1 MKNFPRFSHAVSAAL
16 LWTMV
21 PSTVSAGLYPASV
34 TPGNVP
40 WPGGVIPYEF
50 DPALT
55 AAQKET
61 YLDGLREYEVAG
73 NITFVPRAA
82 QAQYVL
88 FKYSPT
94 GPNLVSGSN
103 PQVVEINLLT
113 RGQIC
118 HEMGHSLGLEHEH
131 QRANREDFIVVNY
144 GNVVPGN
151 NSVFDVL
158 PTAVPFGGYDLESV
172 MHYGRDVLSTQP
184 GVLDTIT
191 VKPAYQKYQRRLS
204 NAALSPG
211 DRALVAHLY
220 GPPAVPLSAV
230 VTTTADGGAGSLR
243 AAMYYAADH
252 PGTTVTFNIPT
263 SDPGYSDGAFTIRP
277 TGYLP
282 PLATDGMVIDAS
294 TQPGYTDRPVVFL
307 NGSKL
312 LPEAGWVPGLLFYE
326 ANNTVRG
333 LGFQEFPWSG
343 IAMLY
348 PEATGNRV
356 VGCSCGVSASG
367 NAAAANDY
375 QGIHLSDG
383 AHHNTIGGTGVN
395 DRNVL
400 SGNAQYGIWIS
411 GATTTGN
418 TILGNHIGTNH
429 GGTAAVANGSGGVIL
444 TDGAHHNTIG
454 GGVNAS
460 RNVISGN
467 TDAGIWITGE
477 GVDSNEISINRIGT
491 NAAGTAAL
499 PNTFVGMYVISGASD
514 NVISN
519 NILSGNTAEG
529 LRLAGAGTS
538 GNLVTGNAAGVDA
551 SRKNA
556 LPNGFAGVTVFNGAT
571 GNIIGGTNPAE
582 RNLLSGNG
590 TVGVAIADAGTS
602 GNYVYGNSIGM
613 DTAGNFSIPNGF
625 AGVYLT
631 NGATGNFVGKGP
643 GSGNLISGNGTVGVL
658 VGDHGTSGNSICNN
672 RIGPTASGGV
682 LAAQWEGVRFSNG
695 SRDNVVGGSSI
706 GAANVIS
713 GNQGHG
719 VALYDLGT
727 NGQTISRNSISGN
740 GGLGISQGTGT
751 NRGLG
756 KPVLQTAVLG
766 VGTTVTGTLSGV
778 ANGTFTVEFFASPG
792 GRDFI
797 GKETVTTNAGGT
809 GSFNVTLA
817 CVVAA
822 GREIVAT
829 VTEPAMGD
837 TSEFSLPRVVTTT
850 DGDSDGMPDAYES
863 VTPGL
868 SVSNAGDAALDNDG
882 DGQTNLQEF
891 VTGTN
896 PNDGTS
902 RFSSTGSLSG
912 AEFQLAFRSVK
923 GRFYQVERSGSLT
936 GSWEKVAIHLEGTG
950 GIVNFPVPL
959 ASGETRKFYRVG
971 VGR

>member
-1 MKNFPRFSHAVSAAL
+1 MKNFPRFSPAVSAVL
-16 LWTMV
+16 LWMTF
-21 PSTVSAGLYPASV
+21 SSGASAGLHPASV
-34 TPGNVP
+34 SPGNVP

-50 DPALT
+50 DPALS

-61 YLDGLREYEVAG
+61 YLDGLREYGLAG
-73 NITFVPRAA
+73 NITFVARTSQTP
-82 QAQYVL
+82 YVL

-131 QRANREDFIVVNY
+131 QRANRDDFIQVNY
-144 GNVVPGN
+144 SNVVAGN

-158 PTAVPFGGYDLESV
+158 PTAVQFGTYDFESV

-184 GVLDTIT
+184 GVLDTIA

-204 NAALSPG
+204 NAALSSG

-220 GPPAVPLSAV
+220 GPPAVPLTAM
-230 VTTTADGGAGSLR
+230 VTTTADGGPGSLR
-243 AAMYYAADH
+243 TAIYYATDH

-263 SDPGYSDGAFTIRP
+263 SDPGYSGGVFTIRP
-277 TGYLP
+277 TGHLP
-282 PLATDGMVIDAS
+282 PLVTNGMVIDAS

-312 LPEAGWVPGLLFYE
+312 LPEAGSVPGLLFYE

-356 VGCSCGVSASG
+356 VGCSCGVSSSG
-367 NAAAANDY
+367 NAASPNDY
-375 QGIHLSDG
+375 QGIHISDG
-383 AHHNTIGGTGVN
+383 AHDNIIGGTTAG
-395 DRNVL
+395 DRNVI
-400 SGNAQYGIWIS
+400 SGNTQYGIWVS
-411 GATTTGN
+411 GPATTRN

-429 GGTAAVANGSGGVIL
+429 DGTAAVANGLGGVIL

-477 GVDSNEISINRIGT
+477 GVDSNSVLTNRIGT

-499 PNTFVGMYVISGASD
+499 PNTFAGIYVISGASD

-519 NILSGNTAEG
+519 NVLSGNTGEG
-529 LRLAGAGTS
+529 LRLAGSGTH
-538 GNLVTGNAAGVDA
+538 GNLVTGNSAGVDA
-551 SRKNA
+551 GRKNA

-571 GNIIGGTNPAE
+571 GNIIGGTNP
-582 RNLLSGNG
+582 RDGNLLSGNG
-590 TVGVAIADAGTS
+590 TVGLAIADAGTS

-631 NGATGNFVGKGP
+631 NGATANFLGSGP
-643 GSGNLISGNGTVGVL
+643 GTGNLISGNATVGVL
-658 VGDHGTSGNSICNN
+658 VADPGTSGNFIRNN
-672 RIGPTASGGV
+672 RIGPTETGGT
-682 LAAQWEGVRFSNG
+682 LAAQWEGIRLANG
-695 SRDNVVGGSSI
+695 SRDNMVGGSTT
-706 GAANVIS
+706 GAPNVIR
-713 GNQGHG
+713 GNQGYG
-719 VALYDLGT
+719 VVLYDPGT
-727 NGQTISRNSISGN
+727 NGQTLSRNSISGN
-740 GGLGISQGTGT
+740 GQGISLGSGT
-751 NRGLG
+751 NRGLQR
-756 KPVLQTAVLG
+756 PVLQTAVLG
-766 VGTTVTGTLSGV
+766 ISTTMTGMLSGS
-778 ANGTFTVEFFASPG
+778 ASTDFTVEFFASPG
-792 GRDFI
+792 ARDFI
-797 GKETVTTNAGGT
+797 GQETVKTNAGGSAT
-809 GSFNVTLA
+809 FSVSLA

-829 VTEPAMGD
+829 VTDSSTGD
-837 TSEFSLPRVVTTT
+837 TSEFSLPQVVTTT
-850 DGDSDGMPDAYES
+850 DGDHDGMPDAFES
-863 VTPGL
+863 VTVGL
-868 SVSNAGDAALDNDG
+868 SISNAGDAALDNDG

-891 VTGTN
+891 VAGTD

-902 RFSSTGSLSG
+902 RLVSTGSLSG
-912 AEFQLAFRSVK
+912 AGFLVAFSSVK
-923 GRFYQVERSGSLT
+923 GRFYQVERADSPGGPWS
-936 GSWEKVAIHLEGTG
+936 KVALHVEGTG
-950 GIVNFPVPL
+950 NTVNVAVPL
-959 ASGETRKFYRVG
+959 IGGDVRKFYRVG
-971 VGR
+971 VPR